1 MKKSGVLDESGM
13 DGVTTQGRVRVLEK
27 TGWPDGHWPP
37 RQLRG
42 VQPSFLHLQ
51 NEVGSAPRQ
60 ASRRL
65 TEAALSMAFH
75 TTEGKE
81 TGNKEV
87 GAQNAK

>member
-27 TGWPDGHWPP
+27 T

-51 NEVGSAPRQ
+51 NEVGSAP
-60 ASRRL
+60 
-65 TEAALSMAFH
+65 
-75 TTEGKE
+75 G
-81 TGNKEV
+81 
-87 GAQNAK
+87 